1 MTYSSW
7 DERERSREEELLA
20 TYLSEQVTNRAA
32 GILEDE
38 CVQNAPRDR
47 YFIGNLRPVSPL
59 DIDST
64 PQYLRDLVEKL
75 SPMAFGAEFRAVS
88 GDGKITAT
96 VTVSWNCYYRVFP
109 TYDQQ
114 VARN

>member
-7 DERERSREEELLA
+7 NERERSREEELVA

-47 YFIGNLRPVSPL
+47 YFIGNLRPASPL
-59 DIDST
+59 DFDST

-75 SPMAFGAEFRAVS
+75 SPMAFGAEFRAIY
-88 GDGKITAT
+88 GNDKITT
-96 VTVSWNCYYRVFP
+96 TITVSWNCYY
-109 TYDQQ
+109 
-114 VARN
+114 